1 MICQLILVL
10 IKPWAGFAAK
20 PFFWNF
26 ILMLRVQM
34 KTQILIAFSAV
45 FAILQAFLFS
55 NLALGLDLT

>member
-1 MICQLILVL
+1 MICELILVL
-10 IKPWAGFAAK
+10 IKPWAGFTAK